1 MGQPKGKKGSGWDW
15 ENTWFNPNQSE
26 YLRRKKEGEAA
37 VQKAGALSTRNML
50 TYNRVY
56 GPGAYEEMQ
65 RQRSLPGKG
74 TSVSATPAKSQDEGM
89 TFDEAL
95 AQFAGGGD
103 TGGGGGG
110 NAAAYVASLVNQ
122 INDAYNRRQETL
134 GANRTAALAQ
144 INQLADQYK
153 RNVGTINQSYL
164 QGVAAQNQEIA
175 RRAAEQQAMAQR
187 TAQQLSA
194 SLTGEGISAQ
204 PIQGQAQ
211 NITNTLAT
219 TNQFQRDLQDRMAQ
233 LAASS
238 QAGALSGGELV
249 RQGASGTLENNYN
262 SLLNALQSAR
272 EQEIMQ
278 AQSAGMG
285 GGGGGGGGRGSSSDP
300 LDQMTKY
307 LKARQLYDEVMGG
320 GGGFD
325 IQSLITGAAKKQPY
339 DFLAGIASNPEI
351 AKLFQ

>member
-1 MGQPKGKKGSGWDW
+1 MGEPKGKKSSGWDW

-26 YLRRKKEGEAA
+26 YLRRKKEAEAA
-37 VQKAGALSTRNML
+37 AQKASALSTRNML

-65 RQRSLPGKG
+65 RQRGLPGKG
-74 TSVSATPAKSQDEGM
+74 TSVSAAPAKTQDEGM

-95 AQFAGGGD
+95 AQFAG
-103 TGGGGGG
+103 GGGGGG

-134 GANRTAALAQ
+134 GANRTSSLAQ
-144 INQLADQYK
+144 INQLAEQYK
-153 RNVGTINQSYL
+153 RNVGNINQSYL

-211 NITNTLAT
+211 NIANTLAT

-238 QAGALSGGELV
+238 QAGALSSGELV
-249 RQGASGTLENNYN
+249 RQGAAGTLEGNYN
-262 SLLNALQSAR
+262 SLLNALQAAR

-285 GGGGGGGGRGSSSDP
+285 GGGGGGRGSSSDP
-300 LDQMTKY
+300 LDQMSKY
-307 LKARQLYDEVMGG
+307 LKARQLYDEVMSGG
-320 GGGFD
+320 GGLD
-325 IQSLITGAAKKQPY
+325 IQSLITSAAKKQPY